1 MRYLLFVSA
10 LLFVTP
16 AWSQAL
22 VVATCGSGAY
32 PVGQLHQLTMNPAG
46 YLCVST
52 TTALGTLGNGGI
64 APKPAGAPGPMP
76 GLFKP
81 LPSPAPPKP
90 PTPLPEPKK

>member
-16 AWSQAL
+16 AWSQAI

-32 PVGQLHQLTMNPAG
+32 PVGTLQQLNMNPAG

-52 TTALGTLGNGGI
+52 TTLLGTLGEGQGA
-64 APKPAGAPGPMP
+64 APTTPEAKTPPEA
-76 GLFKP
+76 
-81 LPSPAPPKP
+81 PKP
-90 PTPLPEPKK
+90 PTPIAEPKK

>member
-1 MRYLLFVSA
+1 MRSLLFVSA

-32 PVGQLHQLTMNPAG
+32 TVGQLHQLTMNPAG

-52 TTALGTLGNGGI
+52 TTVLGTAVEGAPTPAGATLPPE
-64 APKPAGAPGPMP
+64 APKP
-76 GLFKP
+76 
-81 LPSPAPPKP
+81 S
-90 PTPLPEPKK
+90 TPLPEPKK

>member
-52 TTALGTLGNGGI
+52 TTLGALEGQGA
-64 APKPAGAPGPMP
+64 APAVPEAKTPPE
-76 GLFKP
+76 
-81 LPSPAPPKP
+81 PPKP
-90 PTPLPEPKK
+90 PTVVPEPKK

>member
-1 MRYLLFVSA
+1 MKHLLFVSA

-16 AWSQAL
+16 AWSQAI

-52 TTALGTLGNGGI
+52 TTVLGTFGEGQGA
-64 APKPAGAPGPMP
+64 APTTPEAKTPPEA
-76 GLFKP
+76 
-81 LPSPAPPKP
+81 PKP

>member
-1 MRYLLFVSA
+1 MKHLLFVSA

-32 PVGQLHQLTMNPAG
+32 TVGQLHQLTMNPAG

-52 TTALGTLGNGGI
+52 TTMREAAEGQGAAPTAPEAKTLSD
-64 APKPAGAPGPMP
+64 A
-76 GLFKP
+76 
-81 LPSPAPPKP
+81 PKP
-90 PTPLPEPKK
+90 PTAPLEPKK

>member
-1 MRYLLFVSA
+1 MKHLLFVSA

-32 PVGQLHQLTMNPAG
+32 TVGQLHQLTMNPAG

-52 TTALGTLGNGGI
+52 TTVLGTLGEGQGRR
-64 APKPAGAPGPMP
+64 PAASEAKTPPE
-76 GLFKP
+76 
-81 LPSPAPPKP
+81 APKP

>member
-1 MRYLLFVSA
+1 MRHLLFVSA

-32 PVGQLHQLTMNPAG
+32 TVGQLHQLTMNPAG

-52 TTALGTLGNGGI
+52 TTVLGRG
-64 APKPAGAPGPMP
+64 ADAPGQTPTADEAKTP
-76 GLFKP
+76 P
-81 LPSPAPPKP
+81 EPPKS

>member
-1 MRYLLFVSA
+1 MKHLLFVSA

-32 PVGQLHQLTMNPAG
+32 TVGQLHQLTMNSAG

-52 TTALGTLGNGGI
+52 TTLMATGAQGA
-64 APKPAGAPGPMP
+64 APAAPEAKIPP
-76 GLFKP
+76 E
-81 LPSPAPPKP
+81 APKP
-90 PTPLPEPKK
+90 PTPLSEPKK

>member
-1 MRYLLFVSA
+1 MKHLLFVSA

-32 PVGQLHQLTMNPAG
+32 TVGQLHQLTMNPAG

-52 TTALGTLGNGGI
+52 TTVLGTAIQGQGGTA
-64 APKPAGAPGPMP
+64 APSEAKTPPEAPR
-76 GLFKP
+76 
-81 LPSPAPPKP
+81 P

>member
-1 MRYLLFVSA
+1 MKHLLFVLA

-16 AWSQAL
+16 AWSQAI

-52 TTALGTLGNGGI
+52 TTALGTLGE
-64 APKPAGAPGPMP
+64 PPGAKTPPE
-76 GLFKP
+76 
-81 LPSPAPPKP
+81 APKP
-90 PTPLPEPKK
+90 PTPLAEPKK

>member
-16 AWSQAL
+16 AWSQAI

-52 TTALGTLGNGGI
+52 TTVLGTLGEGQ
-64 APKPAGAPGPMP
+64 APKPAEASGQPPTTTPGPV
-76 GLFKP
+76 K
-81 LPSPAPPKP
+81 
-90 PTPLPEPKK
+90 